1 MKEKNKKKILAIA
14 FAVVALVVVGT
25 TYAFITQT
33 LTGSKKVTITARTLS
48 LVLNEGNAITI
59 SDALPM
65 YDQVGMIQEKSFNF
79 SLVNNTSN
87 DTNYVL
93 KLVKIDSANELQ
105 PSIVKYY
112 LTKEGIGQPALLS
125 SLTDGIIDTGT
136 ITGNDTIDYTLRLW
150 IDSEVTDQ
158 TLISGKSLSYRIDVE
173 ASMVEEKQTVTFAGI
188 TKEVNETVDAM
199 FNYTSEGKYISDYDE
214 QIEETDENY
223 ITNGIYRM
231 DDDDGPSYFYRG
243 EVTNLVKF
251 GSYTKDYYVYRY
263 GSYDFPSLEACQ
275 YYSSNCS
282 ESNKVL
288 KYAASD
294 IVPMYWRIVRVNGDG
309 TIRMIYAGTTPD
321 ATGYDTGIGI
331 SRYNEG
337 SDDPKYV
344 GYTYDRTIKET
355 KSNAKTEIDNWYKN
369 VFEGTEYDG
378 QIVTGKFCSDSS
390 GYEEVTDV
398 YGDTFNAFGPEKRLF
413 PKYYNLEG
421 NSTPSFQCAVTSE
434 TYGGS
439 YNLKAGLIASDEI
452 VAAGGQMAPN
462 NSYYL
467 YNGTKGNDDGNWFW
481 SMSPAVFGDGVT
493 FVGGV
498 NNDGSACN
506 DTVDINFGLLRPVI
520 NLRSDISFKS
530 GTDGSTTSPYEIE

>member
-1 MKEKNKKKILAIA
+1 MKEKNKKKILAIV

-33 LTGSKKVTITARTLS
+33 LSGSKKVTITAGTLS

-79 SLVNNTSN
+79 SLANNTSN

-93 KLVKIDSANELQ
+93 KLVKIDSANELS

-112 LTKEGIGQPALLS
+112 LTKEGVGQPKLLS
-125 SLTDGIIDTGT
+125 SLTEGIVDTGT
-136 ITGNDTIDYTLRLW
+136 IVGNDTIDYTLRLW

-188 TKEVNETVDAM
+188 TNEVNETVDTM
-199 FNYTSEGKYISDYDE
+199 FNYTSEGVDPLGGDSVDA
-214 QIEETDENY
+214 
-223 ITNGIYRM
+223 TNGIYALE
-231 DDDDGPSYFYRG
+231 DDDNLIYFYRG
-243 EVTNLVKF
+243 EVNNLVKF

-263 GSYDFPSLEACQ
+263 RSYDFPSLEACK
-275 YYSSNCS
+275 YYNSNCS

-294 IVPMYWRIVRVNGDG
+294 NVPMYWRIVRVNGDG

-321 ATGYDTGIGI
+321 ATGYDTGIGV
-331 SRYNEG
+331 SRYNEEYT
-337 SDDPKYV
+337 DPKYA
-344 GYTYDRTIKET
+344 GYTYDRTTNET
-355 KSNAKTEIDNWYKN
+355 KSDAKTEIDNWYSN
-369 VFEGTEYDG
+369 VLEGTTYDND
-378 QIVTGKFCSDSS
+378 IATGKFCSDSS
-390 GYEEVTDV
+390 GYEYDEVATQM
-398 YGDTFNAFGPEKRLF
+398 FGS
-413 PKYYNLEG
+413 EG
-421 NSTPSFQCAVTSE
+421 Y
-434 TYGGS
+434 TYGGFRRNFANMFGRGNANPSFKCSNEMDENIGGS
-439 YNLKAGLIASDEI
+439 YSLKAGLITLDEI
-452 VAAGGQMAPN
+452 VAAGGQATPN

-467 YNGTKGNDDGNWFW
+467 YNGTKGNNDGKWFW
-481 SMSPAVFGDGVT
+481 SMSPAVFYGGNARVGIVDSDGYAS
-493 FVGGV
+493 GNGV
-498 NNDGSACN
+498 SSR
-506 DTVDINFGLLRPVI
+506 FGLLRPVI